1 MALDDVL
8 DLGNGVPRHNQKTTR
23 MLARPLVLL
32 NGHEQPLFAPGL
44 GALADDVKAVRVAT
58 GAEFRDPVVDLPE
71 EDLVPGQPLLPRG
84 HCAER
89 TTPRFDGRP
98 GGQPWLMDG
107 SPGLSESERRDLL
120 ARIESLL
127 GESPKGKLVREIV
140 EGLPGIDDTTAET
153 EARADVVP
161 EAD

>member
-1 MALDDVL
+1 
-8 DLGNGVPRHNQKTTR
+8 
-23 MLARPLVLL
+23 
-32 NGHEQPLFAPGL
+32 
-44 GALADDVKAVRVAT
+44 
-58 GAEFRDPVVDLPE
+58 
-71 EDLVPGQPLLPRG
+71 
-84 HCAER
+84 
-89 TTPRFDGRP
+89 
-98 GGQPWLMDG
+98 MDG

-127 GESPKGKLVREIV
+127 GETPKGKLVRKIV